1 VSRYLGDQPQVR
13 FSVWDD
19 GVARAALS
27 LDEEE
32 ALRLAVFLEE
42 TEGGLRD
49 RSAVSDTESTAQ
61 TL

>member
-1 VSRYLGDQPQVR
+1 MSRYLGDQRQVR

>member
-1 VSRYLGDQPQVR
+1 MSRYLGDQPQVR
-13 FSVWDD
+13 FSVLDD

-49 RSAVSDTESTAQ
+49 RSMVSDTESTAQ